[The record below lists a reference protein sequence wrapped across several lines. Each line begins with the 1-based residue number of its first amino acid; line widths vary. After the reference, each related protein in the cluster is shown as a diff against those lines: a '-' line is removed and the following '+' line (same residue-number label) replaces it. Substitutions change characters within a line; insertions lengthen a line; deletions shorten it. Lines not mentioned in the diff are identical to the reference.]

1 MYIIMR
7 KSTQEEIQSAKH
19 ATAVAT
25 LVRIGCAGEF
35 YPTLSRECLDQYWE
49 DKRIIHKEE
58 LEYYGFDNTVEGW
71 LAYARY
77 IILTDDDEN
86 KIYTE

>member
-1 MYIIMR
+1 MYIVMQ
-7 KSTQEEIQSAKH
+7 KPTQEEIQSVKP

-25 LVRIGCAGEF
+25 LVRIGCVREF
-35 YPTLSRECLDQYWE
+35 YPTLSREYLNQYWE

-58 LEYYGFDNTVEGW
+58 LEYYEFDNTVEGW

-77 IILTDDDEN
+77 NILADDDKN

>member
-7 KSTQEEIQSAKH
+7 KSTQKEIQSVKP

-25 LVRIGCAGEF
+25 LVRIGCAREF
-35 YPTLSRECLDQYWE
+35 CPTLSRECLNQYWE
-49 DKRIIHKEE
+49 DKRIIQKEE
-58 LEYYGFDNTVEGW
+58 LEYCGFDNTVEGW

-77 IILTDDDEN
+77 NILAYDDEN
-86 KIYTE
+86 NIYTE